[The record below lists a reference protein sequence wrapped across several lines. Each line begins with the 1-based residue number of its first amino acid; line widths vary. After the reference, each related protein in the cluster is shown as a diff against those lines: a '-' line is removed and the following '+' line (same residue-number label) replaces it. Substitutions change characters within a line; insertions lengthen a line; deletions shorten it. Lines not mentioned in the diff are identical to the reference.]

1 MIAYVAIAGV
11 ALALSCALFLDYLD
25 KRITHLVSIALKRR
39 CSSCDTVKCTA
50 RQAAPARSEASAKTE
65 RAV

>member
-1 MIAYVAIAGV
+1 MIAYVTFSAV

-39 CSSCDTVKCTA
+39 CSSCNTVKCVA
-50 RQAAPARSEASAKTE
+50 RLAAPSRSEASAKTE